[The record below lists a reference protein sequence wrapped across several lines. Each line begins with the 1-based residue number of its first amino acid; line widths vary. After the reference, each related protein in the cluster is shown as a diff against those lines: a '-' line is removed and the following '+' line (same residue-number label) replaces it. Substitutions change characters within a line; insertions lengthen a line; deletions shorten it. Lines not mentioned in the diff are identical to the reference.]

1 MADLQCFSFSVGMTP
16 EAQLALIRGERGP
29 LEGTPPDSLG
39 APAEASPEDPQ
50 PGASEAAADPEPPKA
65 ARKRRRAKTALGT
78 FRADDPATP
87 ENEAWEDGTDPAPAA
102 EAEREN

>member
-1 MADLQCFSFSVGMTP
+1 MTDLQCFSFSVGMTP

-29 LEGTPPDSLG
+29 LKGS
-39 APAEASPEDPQ
+39 PAETSPEDPR

-65 ARKRRRAKTALGT
+65 ARKRRRAKTPLGT

-87 ENEAWEDGTDPAPAA
+87 QDEAWEDGA
-102 EAEREN
+102 EAAAADGEREN